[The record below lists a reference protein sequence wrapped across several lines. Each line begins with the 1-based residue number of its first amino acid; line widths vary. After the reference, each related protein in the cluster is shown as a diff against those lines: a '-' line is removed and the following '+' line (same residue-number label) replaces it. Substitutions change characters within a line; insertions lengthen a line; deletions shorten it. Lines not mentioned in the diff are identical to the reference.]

1 MTETPMNAHLF
12 KMYKTPP
19 NSLNELTTTMM
30 MSRQAG
36 FGGSTRCQE
45 CGNKAKRD
53 CGFMRCRT
61 CCRSK
66 GFECQT
72 HVTSTWVPAYRR
84 NPKRQ
89 RQNPSSGL
97 EGRDFPTKVTSQ
109 ATFRCVRV
117 SSSEDGGDQYGY
129 LTSVNIGGHGNA
141 LLKGH
146 KQQQQ
151 ANEIGSAAA
160 LTMAAATTRTE
171 TATALVTAET
181 LVPFAYASPYNAFV
195 SAGAQFFLRPKPY

>member
-1 MTETPMNAHLF
+1 
-12 KMYKTPP
+12 
-19 NSLNELTTTMM
+19 
-30 MSRQAG
+30 MSRKAG

-84 NPKRQ
+84 NPKRL

-97 EGRDFPTKVTSQ
+97 EVRDFPAEVTSE
-109 ATFRCVRV
+109 ARFRRVRV
-117 SSSEDGGDQYGY
+117 SSGEDGGGHQYAY
-129 LTSVNIGGHGNA
+129 RTSVNIEGGLFKGILYDHG
-141 LLKGH
+141 LHQELGEGSSQETYM
-146 KQQQQ
+146 QQQQ

-160 LTMAAATTRTE
+160 LTMAAATSR
-171 TATALVTAET
+171 TATALVTTET
-181 LVPFAYASPYNAFV
+181 LVPFAYASPYNAFM
-195 SAGAQFFLRPKPY
+195 SAGAQVFLHPKP

>member
-109 ATFRCVRV
+109 ATFRCVR
-117 SSSEDGGDQYGY
+117 
-129 LTSVNIGGHGNA
+129 GNA